1 MTILSEAKRQ
11 DLVVRFKKTADGV
24 YVEAKRSAIGG
35 VAQVPLYFYGLL
47 LALGWN
53 EIVAGRFTKL
63 HQVNFG
69 ITDFFIVLRNP
80 MYFILLIL
88 LGVAA
93 YVTYTLNL
101 WGPML
106 RMANAAS
113 AQAIEIGKEK
123 LREFLESSDTGRQAI
138 GMKGRDDSDNIS
150 LNTLDSRGKRMAPV
164 EDDDDDI

>member
-1 MTILSEAKRQ
+1 
-11 DLVVRFKKTADGV
+11 
-24 YVEAKRSAIGG
+24 
-35 VAQVPLYFYGLL
+35 
-47 LALGWN
+47 
-53 EIVAGRFTKL
+53 
-63 HQVNFG
+63 
-69 ITDFFIVLRNP
+69 

-88 LGVAA
+88 LGVGA
-93 YVTYTLNL
+93 YVTYSLNL

-123 LREFLESSDTGRQAI
+123 LREFLESSDTGRQVI

>member
-1 MTILSEAKRQ
+1 
-11 DLVVRFKKTADGV
+11 
-24 YVEAKRSAIGG
+24 
-35 VAQVPLYFYGLL
+35 
-47 LALGWN
+47 
-53 EIVAGRFTKL
+53 
-63 HQVNFG
+63 
-69 ITDFFIVLRNP
+69 

-93 YVTYTLNL
+93 YVTYNLNL

-138 GMKGRDDSDNIS
+138 GMKGRDDSDNVS
-150 LNTLDSRGKRMAPV
+150 LNTLDSRGKRVTAV